1 VQSYSEESEAAD
13 MSTYLIGADVG
24 TSGLKVV
31 LVDASGPVLAV
42 AERPYPMHRPQP
54 SWAENDPE
62 DWYRALVE
70 GVHSV
75 LATSGVEPAGVR
87 ALCIV
92 AQRDPVALLDEDGQ
106 VLTPSINWTDRRDPD
121 ETERLFDDLGR
132 DFLMD
137 VSGVFPLSGLTL
149 PNLVWT
155 KRHLPD
161 VWRRV
166 RHALPPKDFLAYR
179 LSGDIGTDV
188 STPSRSILSDW
199 RTASWSQEICTRAGI
214 PFEILPPVRY
224 VPSDVRCELTDW
236 AAGQLGL
243 CPGTQLA
250 VGGGDDQAA
259 TLACGVLDVG
269 DVSIGTGSAS
279 AWRIVTDRGEVDPL
293 GMADLTFHVVPDRFL
308 YEMNINGTGTS
319 FRWFRDTYGFSANH
333 PDQPCSYDDLVAEAA
348 TVAPGADGL
357 LFFPYVEGARQPYY
371 DDAARGVFF
380 GIEAGHTRAHFVR
393 AIMEGIAF
401 NYPPMLEIIGR
412 HSSTIRS
419 LTIVD
424 GEARSDLWNSIKA
437 HVTGRELR
445 TIGHAEAA
453 AMGAVILAGVA
464 TGTFATA
471 AEGVATLVPPGKT
484 FAPDPNLH
492 DRYEIH
498 RARWEA
504 VRRRVF
510 EAFHDG
516 AAAAAQVQSQ
526 LDAIALAR
534 DTAISPVVAIPDEG

>member
-1 VQSYSEESEAAD
+1 
-13 MSTYLIGADVG
+13 MSNYLIGADVG
-24 TSGLKVV
+24 TSGLKAV

-42 AERPYPMHRPQP
+42 AECPYPMYRPQP

-62 DWYRALVE
+62 DWYRALVK

-75 LATSGVEPAGVR
+75 LETSGVDPAQVR

-92 AQRDPVALLDEDGQ
+92 AQRDPVALLDHDGR
-106 VLTPSINWTDRRDPD
+106 VLTPSINWTDRRDPE
-121 ETERLFDDLGR
+121 ETERLFDDLDR

-137 VSGVFPLSGLTL
+137 VSGVFPLAGLTL

-155 KRHLPD
+155 RRHLPE
-161 VWRRV
+161 VWSRV
-166 RHALPPKDFLAYR
+166 RYALPPKDFLGYR

-199 RTASWSQEICTRAGI
+199 RNASWSPEICQRAGI

-224 VPSDVRCELTDW
+224 KPADVRCALTAG
-236 AAGQLGL
+236 AAGELGL
-243 CPGTQLA
+243 RKGTLLA

-259 TLACGVLDVG
+259 TLACGVIDVG

-293 GMADLTFHVVPDRFL
+293 GMADLTFHVVNDRYL

-319 FRWFRDTYGFSANH
+319 FRWFRDTYGFSAQH
-333 PDQPCSYDDLVAEAA
+333 PEQKCSYDELVAEAA
-348 TVAPGADGL
+348 GVAPGADGL

-380 GIEAGHTRAHFVR
+380 GIEAGHTRGHFVR

-412 HSSTIRS
+412 HCPTIRS

-424 GEARSDLWNSIKA
+424 GEARSELWNSIKA

-453 AMGAVILAGVA
+453 AMGATILAGMVA
-464 TGTFATA
+464 GMYATA
-471 AEGVATLVPPGKT
+471 AEGVATLVPPGRT
-484 FAPDPNLH
+484 FVPEPDLH
-492 DRYEIH
+492 DQYEIH

-504 VRRRVF
+504 VRRQVF
-510 EAFHDG
+510 QAFHDG
-516 AAAAAQVQSQ
+516 AAAAAQVRNSLAAVSLSQ
-526 LDAIALAR
+526 AR
-534 DTAISPVVAIPDEG
+534 APATSSETAPGHG